1 MDANEDTK
9 LLCRYRYTNMMQ
21 KPLLLESNFNNMSII
36 GISGLPGKIQG
47 NMPSNNEKNS
57 KDDSSFNDILT
68 KSLKEVNS
76 AQIKSIN
83 AFNSLVAGKTEI
95 IHETMIQMQK
105 ASISFQMMMEVRNK
119 LVDAYNEIIKMR
131 S

>member
-1 MDANEDTK
+1 MKTPNCFADTVRLICCK
-9 LLCRYRYTNMMQ
+9 N
-21 KPLLLESNFNNMSII
+21 PLLLESNFNNMSII
-36 GISGLPGKIQG
+36 GISGLPSKIQG
-47 NMPSNNEKNS
+47 NMPLNNEKNS

-83 AFNSLVAGKTEI
+83 ALNSLVAGKTEN

>member
-1 MDANEDTK
+1 
-9 LLCRYRYTNMMQ
+9 
-21 KPLLLESNFNNMSII
+21 MSII

-83 AFNSLVAGKTEI
+83 ALNSLVAGKTEN

>member
-1 MDANEDTK
+1 
-9 LLCRYRYTNMMQ
+9 
-21 KPLLLESNFNNMSII
+21 MSII
-36 GISGLPGKIQG
+36 SISGLPGKIQG

-68 KSLKEVNS
+68 KSLKEVNN

-83 AFNSLVAGKTEI
+83 ALNSLVAGKTEN

>member
-1 MDANEDTK
+1 
-9 LLCRYRYTNMMQ
+9 
-21 KPLLLESNFNNMSII
+21 MSII

-47 NMPSNNEKNS
+47 NIPLNNEKNS
-57 KDDSSFNDILT
+57 KDDSSLNDILT

-83 AFNSLVAGKTEI
+83 ALNSLVTGKTEN

-105 ASISFQMMMEVRNK
+105 ASISFQMMMKVRNK

>member
-1 MDANEDTK
+1 
-9 LLCRYRYTNMMQ
+9 
-21 KPLLLESNFNNMSII
+21 MSEID
-36 GISGLPGKIQG
+36 ISGLPGKIQS
-47 NMPSNNEKNS
+47 NMPAKNEKNV
-57 KDDSSFNDILT
+57 KNDSSFDNILT

-76 AQIKSIN
+76 AQNEANS
-83 AFNSLVAGKTEI
+83 AVESLVAGRTEN

-131 S
+131 G

>member
-1 MDANEDTK
+1 
-9 LLCRYRYTNMMQ
+9 
-21 KPLLLESNFNNMSII
+21 MSII
-36 GISGLPGKIQG
+36 NISGLPGKIQS

-83 AFNSLVAGKTEI
+83 ALNSLVAGKTEN
-95 IHETMIQMQK
+95 IHETMIQIQK
-105 ASISFQMMMEVRNK
+105 ASISFQRMMKVRNK

>member
-1 MDANEDTK
+1 
-9 LLCRYRYTNMMQ
+9 
-21 KPLLLESNFNNMSII
+21 MSII
-36 GISGLPGKIQG
+36 GISGLPGKTQG

-83 AFNSLVAGKTEI
+83 VLNSLVVGKTEN

-105 ASISFQMMMEVRNK
+105 ASISFQMMMKVRNK

>member
-1 MDANEDTK
+1 
-9 LLCRYRYTNMMQ
+9 
-21 KPLLLESNFNNMSII
+21 MSII

-83 AFNSLVAGKTEI
+83 ALNRLVAGKTEN

>member
-1 MDANEDTK
+1 
-9 LLCRYRYTNMMQ
+9 
-21 KPLLLESNFNNMSII
+21 MSII

-47 NMPSNNEKNS
+47 NMSSNNEKNS
-57 KDDSSFNDILT
+57 KDDSSFNDLLT

-83 AFNSLVAGKTEI
+83 VLNSLVAGKTEN

-105 ASISFQMMMEVRNK
+105 ASISFHMMMKVWNK

>member
-1 MDANEDTK
+1 
-9 LLCRYRYTNMMQ
+9 
-21 KPLLLESNFNNMSII
+21 MSII

-57 KDDSSFNDILT
+57 KEDSSFNDILT

-83 AFNSLVAGKTEI
+83 ALNSLVVGKTEN

-105 ASISFQMMMEVRNK
+105 ASISFQMMMKVRNK

>member
-1 MDANEDTK
+1 
-9 LLCRYRYTNMMQ
+9 
-21 KPLLLESNFNNMSII
+21 MSII

-83 AFNSLVAGKTEI
+83 ALNSLVAGKTEN

-105 ASISFQMMMEVRNK
+105 ASISFQRMMKVRNK

>member
-1 MDANEDTK
+1 
-9 LLCRYRYTNMMQ
+9 
-21 KPLLLESNFNNMSII
+21 MSII
-36 GISGLPGKIQG
+36 AISGLPGKIQG
-47 NMPSNNEKNS
+47 NMPSNNEENS

-68 KSLKEVNS
+68 KSLKDVNS

-83 AFNSLVAGKTEI
+83 AVNSLIAGKTEN

-119 LVDAYNEIIKMR
+119 FVEAYNEIIKMR

>member
-1 MDANEDTK
+1 
-9 LLCRYRYTNMMQ
+9 
-21 KPLLLESNFNNMSII
+21 MSEID
-36 GISGLPGKIQG
+36 ISGLPGKIQS
-47 NMPSNNEKNS
+47 NMPANNENNVKN
-57 KDDSSFNDILT
+57 DSSFDNILT

-76 AQIKSIN
+76 AQNEANS
-83 AFNSLVAGKTEI
+83 AVESLVAGRTEN

-131 S
+131 G

>member
-1 MDANEDTK
+1 
-9 LLCRYRYTNMMQ
+9 
-21 KPLLLESNFNNMSII
+21 MSIL

-83 AFNSLVAGKTEI
+83 ALNSLVAGKTEN

-105 ASISFQMMMEVRNK
+105 ASISFQMMMKVRNK

>member
-1 MDANEDTK
+1 
-9 LLCRYRYTNMMQ
+9 
-21 KPLLLESNFNNMSII
+21 MSII
-36 GISGLPGKIQG
+36 GISRLPGKIQG

-83 AFNSLVAGKTEI
+83 ALNSLVAGKTEN

>member
-1 MDANEDTK
+1 
-9 LLCRYRYTNMMQ
+9 
-21 KPLLLESNFNNMSII
+21 MSEID
-36 GISGLPGKIQG
+36 ISGLPGKIQSS
-47 NMPSNNEKNS
+47 MPANKEKNI
-57 KDDSSFNDILT
+57 KNDSSFDNILT

-76 AQIKSIN
+76 AQMN
-83 AFNSLVAGKTEI
+83 ADNAVNSLVAGKTEN

-131 S
+131 G